1 MICAGIFFIG
11 HSGNGFVE
19 AFYEPAKVTR
29 LLKPYLHGIPD
40 GVQLGQ
46 RGVSVS
52 PIGLE
57 RAGDGIGANSM
68 AG

>member
-1 MICAGIFFIG
+1 MSKA
-11 HSGNGFVE
+11 
-19 AFYEPAKVTR
+19 
-29 LLKPYLHGIPD
+29 YLHGILD

-57 RAGDGIGANSM
+57 RSGDGIGANSM
-68 AG
+68 AEIELNMCICSSIQPQQCS